1 MGGTTNR
8 KPRPI
13 SETQAARIAIDYI
26 NKSPAPH
33 HDHPIQQ
40 SRKKKTMRFLGFL
53 LLLPALALTAVA
65 APAQASDA
73 CQKAIFILS
82 GDSTTAPQ
90 SAGGGGWGNGFRDR
104 TLLAP
109 SFAENHAANGR
120 STKTVLENGEWTGV
134 LAAVKKYR
142 SQGDVYVTVQFGHND
157 QKLANFMPQFEANLK
172 RMVAD
177 VTAAGGVPVRGS
189 SLSAVCGD

>member
-1 MGGTTNR
+1 
-8 KPRPI
+8 
-13 SETQAARIAIDYI
+13 
-26 NKSPAPH
+26 
-33 HDHPIQQ
+33 
-40 SRKKKTMRFLGFL
+40 MRFLGFL